1 MAYQGQK
8 MANFG
13 GQGRPQADDALWQQ
27 FMGADQAGKLA
38 LTSRANGSDQYN
50 AIRRRAI
57 AEGFV
62 PDTNGFQAY
71 FSQLGV
77 PGFSGNPADVPGMG
91 GSMTPRGVP
100 AGMGARGMAA
110 VGGGAKPLM
119 GDAAAGAGAS
129 GQFNPGGA
137 GMGQG
142 FSPNLGQPNP
152 QMMAAVLRRMAQT
165 GASPGMDSQGMG
177 GASGG
182 SMNVGS
188 ALPLAG
194 GSFAGLN
201 RQMFPPATGT
211 VGAGTSQQAQGAFMG
226 PWGQQMNYPQAAGGA
241 GMPAAGAGG
250 FSWY

>member
-27 FMGADQAGKLA
+27 FMGADRAGKLA
-38 LTSRANGSDQYN
+38 LTSRANGNDQYD

-57 AEGFV
+57 ADGFV

-71 FSQLGV
+71 FSQLLA
-77 PGFSGNPADVPGMG
+77 PDFSGNPADVPGMG
-91 GSMTPRGVP
+91 GSMTPQGAP

-110 VGGGAKPLM
+110 AGGGAKPLM
-119 GDAAAGAGAS
+119 GDAASGA
-129 GQFNPGGA
+129 
-137 GMGQG
+137 GQG

-165 GASPGMDSQGMG
+165 GAAPGMDSQGVG
-177 GASGG
+177 GGMPGA
-182 SMNVGS
+182 VGS
-188 ALPLAG
+188 TMPMPVAPGA
-194 GSFAGLN
+194 FAGLN
-201 RQMFPPATGT
+201 RQMYPPATGT
-211 VGAGTSQQAQGAFMG
+211 VGAGTSQQAQGAFMS
-226 PWGQQMNYPQAAGGA
+226 PWGQQMDYPQAAGGG

>member
-8 MANFG
+8 MGNFG
-13 GQGRPQADDALWQQ
+13 GQGRPQASDELWQQ
-27 FMGADQAGKLA
+27 FMGADRAGKLA
-38 LTSRANGSDQYN
+38 LTSRANGNDQYN

-71 FSQLGV
+71 FSQLLA

-91 GSMTPRGVP
+91 GSMTPQGAP
-100 AGMGARGMAA
+100 AGMGARGMA
-110 VGGGAKPLM
+110 VGGGGAKPLM

-165 GASPGMDSQGMG
+165 GAAPGMDSQGMG
-177 GASGG
+177 GG
-182 SMNVGS
+182 MQTQ
-188 ALPLAG
+188 AG
-194 GSFAGLN
+194 GAFAGLN

-211 VGAGTSQQAQGAFMG
+211 VGAGTSQQAQGAFMS
-226 PWGQQMNYPQAAGGA
+226 PWGQQMDYPQAAGGG

>member
-1 MAYQGQK
+1 MAYQRQK
-8 MANFG
+8 MAKFG

-91 GSMTPRGVP
+91 GSMTPRGAP
-100 AGMGARGMAA
+100 AGMGVRGMAA
-110 VGGGAKPLM
+110 AGSGAKPLM
-119 GDAAAGAGAS
+119 GDAASGASAS
-129 GQFNPGGA
+129 GQFAPGGMGGA
-137 GMGQG
+137 GAGQG
-142 FSPNLGQPNP
+142 FSQNNP
-152 QMMAAVLRRMAQT
+152 QLIAAFLRRMAQER
-165 GASPGMDSQGMG
+165 
-177 GASGG
+177 GASGSDLQG
-182 SMNVGS
+182 FADAMPGAVGS
-188 ALPLAG
+188 TMPMPVAPGA
-194 GSFAGLN
+194 FAGLN
-201 RQMFPPATGT
+201 RQMYPPATGT
-211 VGAGTSQQAQGAFMG
+211 VGAGTSQQAQGAFMS
-226 PWGQQMNYPQAAGGA
+226 PWGQQMDMPYPSAAGGST
-241 GMPAAGAGG
+241 MPGAGG

>member
-8 MANFG
+8 MGNFG

-91 GSMTPRGVP
+91 GSMTPQGVP

-110 VGGGAKPLM
+110 AGSGAKPLM
-119 GDAAAGAGAS
+119 GDAASGASAS
-129 GQFNPGGA
+129 GQFAPGGMGGA
-137 GMGQG
+137 GAGQG

-165 GASPGMDSQGMG
+165 GASPGMDSQGLGGGMQTQAG
-177 GASGG
+177 GA
-182 SMNVGS
+182 
-188 ALPLAG
+188 
-194 GSFAGLN
+194 FAGLN
-201 RQMFPPATGT
+201 RQMYPPATGT
-211 VGAGTSQQAQGAFMG
+211 VGAGTSQQAQGAFMS
-226 PWGQQMNYPQAAGGA
+226 PWGQQMDMPYPSAAGGST
-241 GMPAAGAGG
+241 MPGAGG